1 MTLKKMLI
9 ATTAFVALSAGTAN
23 AEGLSANVGFFSDYV
38 FRGVSQTDEAMSIQG
53 GFDYE
58 HETGLHA
65 GVWGST
71 VDFNN
76 AQDGSL
82 ELDITAG
89 YANEVAGFSYDI
101 GGIYYAYPGAD
112 STLNYEFWEAY
123 FSLGYQV
130 HEDVA
135 LNAGVNYSPEYFG
148 NTGDA
153 TYWHA
158 GVEVALPYEVT
169 AAAHVGRQEIDQ
181 STNYTDWSLGLG
193 YSWEGLDFSLA
204 YTDTDLNQNDLDN
217 ARVVFG
223 VSKSF

>member
-65 GVWGST
+65 GVWGSN

-89 YANEVAGFSYDI
+89 YAMKLLV
-101 GGIYYAYPGAD
+101 
-112 STLNYEFWEAY
+112 
-123 FSLGYQV
+123 SLMI
-130 HEDVA
+130 
-135 LNAGVNYSPEYFG
+135 S
-148 NTGDA
+148 
-153 TYWHA
+153 
-158 GVEVALPYEVT
+158 
-169 AAAHVGRQEIDQ
+169 
-181 STNYTDWSLGLG
+181 
-193 YSWEGLDFSLA
+193 
-204 YTDTDLNQNDLDN
+204 
-217 ARVVFG
+217 VVFITHIL
-223 VSKSF
+223 VRIVL